1 MDAVGHALGGDQ
13 QVNCLHLELAAFEQN
28 APAAFDRVVD
38 LVLAGMGVQ
47 RMRLARLGFRAG
59 ELFVCHTGGYNAQRY
74 QRRRKEVL
82 PALARLSLGILVAL
96 VAAILVLKPTI
107 AGISTWKV
115 VLGVLGLALFVMAGF
130 DRKR

>member
-1 MDAVGHALGGDQ
+1 MGH
-13 QVNCLHLELAAFEQN
+13 
-28 APAAFDRVVD
+28 
-38 LVLAGMGVQ
+38 
-47 RMRLARLGFRAG
+47 GFAG
-59 ELFVCHTGGYNAQRY
+59 ELFVCHAGRYNAQRY
-74 QRRRKEVL
+74 QRRRKDVL
-82 PALARLSLGILVAL
+82 PALTRLSLGILGAL

>member
-1 MDAVGHALGGDQ
+1 
-13 QVNCLHLELAAFEQN
+13 
-28 APAAFDRVVD
+28 
-38 LVLAGMGVQ
+38 
-47 RMRLARLGFRAG
+47 
-59 ELFVCHTGGYNAQRY
+59 
-74 QRRRKEVL
+74 VL
-82 PALARLSLGILVAL
+82 PALTRLSLGILGAL